1 VWNSG
6 AGWNDGTSKEWPDWL
21 SATWSA
27 PQQVGHVRVLT
38 IDQRDQP
45 ASQPGLPGYDGRG
58 RPSLTGPGQRSP
70 QLRLSVPAELQQR
83 LKTRAEQEHTSISQL
98 AREALERYLAS

>member
-1 VWNSG
+1 MASRKKTIRINETEFVDG
-6 AGWNDGTSKEWPDWL
+6 GDIDLDTEEVYLDDGTRLTEARVEQL
-21 SATWSA
+21 AEE
-27 PQQVGHVRVLT
+27 VR
-38 IDQRDQP
+38 QE
-45 ASQPGLPGYDGRG
+45 AGRG

-83 LKTRAEQEHTSISQL
+83 LKIRAEREHTSISQL